1 MADIHPKCT
10 GYVHKLQW
18 ALLITP
24 VTVIQ
29 IVHRILNPEGW
40 FTWWQLWNILE
51 PVTCSNS
58 VVWEIVTGICK
69 HGRNVTNCRQTICL
83 FECQG
88 FLPHSHVVSCC
99 QQLSKYSHSCHREN
113 CSGSYYFFILVVPL
127 FHCFCHLYLESY
139 LNNLHNVS
147 IEQLDTK

>member
-1 MADIHPKCT
+1 MADKHPKCT

-29 IVHRILNPEGW
+29 RVHRILTPEGW
-40 FTWWQLWNILE
+40 FTWWQLWNILK

-58 VVWEIVTGICK
+58 VLWEIVTGICK

-88 FLPHSHVVSCC
+88 FLPHCCMWCPAAKGYQNTPTVVTERIVQRVTISLFL
-99 QQLSKYSHSCHREN
+99 LSL
-113 CSGSYYFFILVVPL
+113 YFIAFATFTWKVTWITCIMSV
-127 FHCFCHLYLESY
+127 
-139 LNNLHNVS
+139 
-147 IEQLDTK
+147 